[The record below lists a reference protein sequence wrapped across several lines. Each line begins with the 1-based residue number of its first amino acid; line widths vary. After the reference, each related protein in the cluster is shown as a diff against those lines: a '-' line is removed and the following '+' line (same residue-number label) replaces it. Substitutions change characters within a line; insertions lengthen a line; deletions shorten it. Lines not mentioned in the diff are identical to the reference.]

1 MRLSVL
7 WFLGT
12 AAALILWAQSPIPRV
27 TSADPASGKSGDIIV
42 INGENLQKAQVDKVF
57 LTDGK
62 HDTPVEVMEQTAT
75 TIKFKIPAK
84 LAAGRLSVMIL
95 TAGKM
100 PEYLEEPVR
109 VEIVQ

>member
-1 MRLSVL
+1 MRMSVL
-7 WFLGT
+7 CFLGT
-12 AAALILWAQSPIPRV
+12 AAALFLWAQQPVPRV
-27 TSADPASGKSGDIIV
+27 TSADPASGKSGDV
-42 INGENLQKAQVDKVF
+42 IAISGENLQKAQVDKVY

-62 HDTPVEVMEQTAT
+62 HDTQVEITEQSAN
-75 TIKFKIPAK
+75 TIKFKIPPK

-95 TAGKM
+95 TAGNM